1 MKGLVSC
8 MKENL
13 KKLAKYYKPYLGTFI
28 IDMIL
33 AMMSAAVAL
42 VIPLVVRYITS
53 KVAYMPAD
61 EASKAIFTIV
71 VILFVLVLVQWGCN
85 YYISNYGHVMG
96 AKIEYDM
103 RAEIFNHYQKLSYSF
118 YDDQKV
124 GQLLSR
130 ITSDLFDITELLHHG
145 PENITISLIKIV
157 GALVILSTIDVRLTL
172 TAFVFHRK
180 RPGNNWNKSHRASL
194 FPDWWHCPT
203 RGYRYHRG
211 YVRHRHSRHSGNA
224 TNLPTG

>member
-1 MKGLVSC
+1 

-103 RAEIFNHYQKLSYSF
+103 RLRFLTTIRSFLIHSMMTRRLDSYYQ
-118 YDDQKV
+118 
-124 GQLLSR
+124 
-130 ITSDLFDITELLHHG
+130 ELLR
-145 PENITISLIKIV
+145 IYLI
-157 GALVILSTIDVRLTL
+157 
-172 TAFVFHRK
+172 
-180 RPGNNWNKSHRASL
+180 
-194 FPDWWHCPT
+194 
-203 RGYRYHRG
+203 
-211 YVRHRHSRHSGNA
+211 
-224 TNLPTG
+224 